1 MIAPLVAGFGRIGS
15 DLRLSVTD
23 RCNFRCVYCMP
34 ADGLDW
40 LPREEVLTFEESL
53 RLVRV
58 LVGCGIDTVR
68 VTGGED
74 LVGMSARAFPDV
86 DLTMTTNGYRL
97 AEKAAPLAAAGLR
110 RVNVSC
116 DSLQP

>member
-53 RLVRV
+53 RLGRGVVR
-58 LVGCGIDTVR
+58 GGSATVR
-68 VTGGED
+68 GPRGEPLVRAGVED
-74 LVGMSARAFPDV
+74 LVGMIAGEFPEV

-97 AEKAAPLAAAGLR
+97 AEKAAPLAAAGL
-110 RVNVSC
+110 
-116 DSLQP
+116 